1 MTTRDIAHMWTK
13 DELKQVVEL
22 WDKIS
27 AKDLCIKLNVKYQQL
42 TYIVKEMRK
51 AGLILNKKHINGH
64 VQSLIKEMMS
74 EGSYRTK

>member
-27 AKDLCIKLNVKYQQL
+27 AKDLCIKLNVKY
-42 TYIVKEMRK
+42 
-51 AGLILNKKHINGH
+51 
-64 VQSLIKEMMS
+64 
-74 EGSYRTK
+74 